1 MTVIAGTATGI
12 VETGIEIEIVTG
24 SGPATVTGIGKE
36 IGLTETAIAIATE
49 IEPTETV
56 TGMISVGFRACPA
69 GRILI
74 RIMIAFL
81 IAASC

>member
-1 MTVIAGTATGI
+1 MTVIAGTATEI
-12 VETGIEIEIVTG
+12 VATGIEIETG
-24 SGPATVTGIGKE
+24 SGPAT
-36 IGLTETAIAIATE
+36 ETAIATE

-56 TGMISVGFRACPA
+56 TVTGMRSVGFRACPA
-69 GRILI
+69 GQILI

>member
-12 VETGIEIEIVTG
+12 VETGIEIVTG

-36 IGLTETAIAIATE
+36 IGLTAIAIATE

-56 TGMISVGFRACPA
+56 TGMRSVGFRACPA